1 MPPHHSPH
9 ARRASTHCPALAAS
23 RIAWSL
29 LPRPTDPH
37 SDIIASGVVRGDRTG
52 VGTISKFGLSMRFS
66 LGDDTLPLLT
76 TKRVFWRGV
85 AEELLWFISG
95 STSAKALQDKGVKIW
110 DGNASREFLDSRGA
124 WQQAGAVRAALSKAG
139 RRADTEE
146 AGRRHRCLGKR
157 SGCTGARD
165 HQAPRLRCV

>member
-1 MPPHHSPH
+1 
-9 ARRASTHCPALAAS
+9 
-23 RIAWSL
+23 
-29 LPRPTDPH
+29 
-37 SDIIASGVVRGDRTG
+37 VVRGDRTG

-66 LGDDTLPLLT
+66 LRDDTLPLLT

-124 WQQAGAVRAALSKAG
+124 CCRRGLRGQRTSQGSVRT
-139 RRADTEE
+139 RRRVA
-146 AGRRHRCLGKR
+146 
-157 SGCTGARD
+157 
-165 HQAPRLRCV
+165 